1 MSNFASKAIR
11 SWDEFNKFVLGMNSS
26 APAQKRTWLYRGQSE
41 DWPLMTA
48 IERALHRWGIDLNK
62 ATSIEFQSIRE
73 FRRRLRDPEHHRV
86 HCDTLFCLALMQH
99 HGAPTRLLDCTYSP
113 YVAAAFALER
123 GIVSRKP
130 VIWCFSGE
138 WCEKEAM
145 RVTPDNLVQRRN
157 DDSQRNDQTFIPL
170 FQLANTPKG
179 PTRWKFV
186 KHDNP
191 LHLNERLT
199 TQQGIFLC
207 PADLACSF
215 VNNLK
220 AMQGWHSDQNV
231 VKLRLD
237 LTPAEAR
244 NFVRNLKN
252 MNLSCAALFPGLDGF
267 ARSISQQIVHYK
279 ELADSGAGIYGTQEN
294 AKTWETSSSAVE
306 ILAERFARGEID
318 KAEFEEKRQIIAGLR
333 EATNIGGENALPR
346 A

>member
-1 MSNFASKAIR
+1 MSNFASKTIR
-11 SWDEFNKFVLGMNSS
+11 SWDEFNSVLDSS
-26 APAQKRTWLYRGQSE
+26 ASAQKRAWLYRGQSE
-41 DWPLMTA
+41 DWPLKTA
-48 IERALHRWGIDLNK
+48 IERALHQWDIDLKK
-62 ATSIEFQSIRE
+62 ATSIEFQAIRE

-86 HCDTLFCLALMQH
+86 HRDTLFCLALMQH

-123 GIVSRKP
+123 GIVSKKP

-138 WCEKEAM
+138 WCEKEAT

-170 FQLANTPKG
+170 FQLANAPKG
-179 PTRWKFV
+179 PIRWKFV

-215 VNNLK
+215 VDNLK
-220 AMQGWHSDQNV
+220 AMQGWHSDQNL

-237 LTPAEAR
+237 LTPAKAR

-267 ARSISQQIVHYK
+267 ARSICQQIVHYE
-279 ELADSGAGIYGTQEN
+279 ELADSGAGIY
-294 AKTWETSSSAVE
+294 
-306 ILAERFARGEID
+306 
-318 KAEFEEKRQIIAGLR
+318 
-333 EATNIGGENALPR
+333 
-346 A
+346 